1 MKRLALFVF
10 FEKNG
15 QLRDYVKFYLKE
27 LLKVSSSVIVIAN
40 GKLTP
45 ESRRKIEGLGCEVQ
59 VRENKGLDFAAWKY
73 IILKKG
79 WAFVSSFD

>member
-59 VRENKGLDFAAWKY
+59 VRENT
-73 IILKKG
+73 
-79 WAFVSSFD
+79 